1 MIISNTNNI
10 LIYIIIVLSSFIYEK
25 YKVKCNNET
34 YITILIS
41 LLHHSF
47 SMYIYFCTILFPY
60 YKFNTIIITL
70 TIVGWLFN
78 KRCILK
84 IGKRRYILKGL
95 NLLIGDFIFHHLR
108 CKTKKKPP
116 TFEIFCII
124 LKANKI
130 SIWHF

>member
-47 SMYIYFCTILFPY
+47 SMYIFFCTILFPY

-70 TIVGWLFN
+70 TIIGWLFN
-78 KRCILK
+78 KRCILNK
-84 IGKRRYILKGL
+84 YYNKLCSIEDETKFHDLVHLLNSYVNIKNIHYYILGTIILL
-95 NLLIGDFIFHHLR
+95 NLYL
-108 CKTKKKPP
+108 
-116 TFEIFCII
+116 I
-124 LKANKI
+124 LKK
-130 SIWHF
+130 